1 MINRPTLIAVR
12 ELFERMML
20 VISLAALALIVGMAL
35 FQSVNAWLTG
45 DEVKNIVPVFE
56 APIAQAGKALGKALT
71 DWMPAWIVP
80 TPFGPLDV
88 KYTASYTIYE
98 WFKLPII
105 LFLTT
110 YGMALLRL
118 RISTGWIERTIG
130 RNDILG
136 AVGGTLM
143 GMVTPVCS
151 CTVTNLYAGLV
162 AGGAS
167 QRASL
172 AFLFASPALNEFAI
186 IFMFVIVGP
195 TGALIYVLA
204 GFAAALATA
213 YLAPLLGLDPA
224 RFVQSSLPEHTSCG
238 CIRESILI
246 RAHRE
251 AWTLF
256 KRLLYVVLFSGL
268 LAGILVNF
276 NLTLVEY
283 LKQAGAVWWGPIAA
297 TLLGLPLDINAAS
310 TGPILAALHQ
320 IVPVGTLIAAM
331 MATTVSSIPEWA
343 MLDRLIGRINAIK
356 VVLWYAAYVIL
367 LGLLL
372 NWIFAS

>member
-1 MINRPTLIAVR
+1 MSSRAVLPAAR
-12 ELFERMML
+12 TSFERMMPI
-20 VISLAALALIVGMAL
+20 VSLIVLALMIGQSIIHSVG
-35 FQSVNAWLTG
+35 AWMSG
-45 DEVKNIVPVFE
+45 AEAKHIVPVFE
-56 APIAQAGKALGKALT
+56 APIAHAGKALGAAFT
-71 DWMPAWIVP
+71 SWMPAWVIP

-110 YGMALLRL
+110 YGMTLLRL
-118 RISTGWIERTIG
+118 RVSTKWIERSIG
-130 RNDILG
+130 RNDLPG
-136 AVGGTLM
+136 ALGGTLM

-151 CTVTNLYAGLV
+151 CTVTNIYAGIV

-167 QRASL
+167 QRASS

-186 IFMFVIVGP
+186 MFMFVIVGP

-204 GFAAALATA
+204 GIVAALATA

-224 RFVQSSLPEHTSCG
+224 RFVHRIMPAHSCCG
-238 CIRESILI
+238 CVKESVLV

-251 AWTLF
+251 AWALF
-256 KRLLYVVLFSGL
+256 KRLFSVVLFSGL
-268 LAGILVNF
+268 LAGVLVNF

-283 LKQAGAVWWGPIAA
+283 LKQAGAAWWGPITA

-320 IVPVGTLIAAM
+320 VVPIGTLIAAM
-331 MATTVSSIPEWA
+331 MATTVSSIPEWV
-343 MLDRLIGRINAIK
+343 MLDRLLGRVSAIK
-356 VVLWYAAYVIL
+356 VVLWYATYVTL

-372 NWIFAS
+372 NWLFA

>member
-1 MINRPTLIAVR
+1 MSSRAVFPVTR
-12 ELFERMML
+12 ESFER
-20 VISLAALALIVGMAL
+20 VIPVVSLIVLALIAAQVA
-35 FQSVNAWLTG
+35 FQSVSAWISG
-45 DEVKNIVPVFE
+45 AEMKHVVPVFE
-56 APIAQAGKALGKALT
+56 APIANAGKALGAALT
-71 DWMPAWIVP
+71 SWMPAWIIP

-110 YGMALLRL
+110 YGMTLLRL
-118 RISTGWIERTIG
+118 RISTKWIERSIG
-130 RNDILG
+130 RNDLAGAAGG
-136 AVGGTLM
+136 AVL
-143 GMVTPVCS
+143 GMATPVCS
-151 CTVTNLYAGLV
+151 CTVTNIYAGIV

-167 QRASL
+167 QRASS

-195 TGALIYVLA
+195 LGGLVYVVA

-224 RFVQSSLPEHTSCG
+224 RFVQQIVPQHTCCSAKQ
-238 CIRESILI
+238 ESILV

-251 AWTLF
+251 AWALF
-256 KRLLYVVLFSGL
+256 KRLFGVILFSGF

-276 NLTLVEY
+276 NLTLVEG
-283 LKQAGAVWWGPIAA
+283 LKQAGAAWWGPLAA
-297 TLLGLPLDINAAS
+297 TVLGLPLDINAAS
-310 TGPILAALHQ
+310 TAPILVALHQ
-320 IVPVGTLIAAM
+320 IVPIGTLVAAM

-343 MLDRLIGRINAIK
+343 MLNRLIGRASAVK
-356 VVLWYAAYVIL
+356 VVLWYAAYVAL

-372 NWIFAS
+372 NWLFA

>member
-1 MINRPTLIAVR
+1 MNRPTLIAVR
-12 ELFERMML
+12 GSFERMMP

-88 KYTASYTIYE
+88 KHTASYTIYE

-136 AVGGTLM
+136 ATGGTLM

-151 CTVTNLYAGLV
+151 CTVTNLYVGLV

-167 QRASL
+167 QRASS

-195 TGALIYVLA
+195 TGALLYLLA
-204 GFAAALATA
+204 GFAASLATA
-213 YLAPLLGLDPA
+213 YLAPSLGLDPA
-224 RFVQSSLPEHTSCG
+224 RFVHRHMPGHTSCE
-238 CIRESILI
+238 CVKESVLV
-246 RAHRE
+246 RAHYE
-251 AWTLF
+251 AWVLF
-256 KRLLYVVLFSGL
+256 KRLFHVVLFSGL

-276 NLTLVEY
+276 NLTLVAY
-283 LKQAGAVWWGPIAA
+283 LKQAGAAWWGPIAA

-310 TGPILAALHQ
+310 TGPILVALHK
-320 IVPVGTLIAAM
+320 IVPIGTLIAAM

-343 MLDRLIGRINAIK
+343 MLDRLLGRINAIK

-372 NWIFAS
+372 NWIFGS